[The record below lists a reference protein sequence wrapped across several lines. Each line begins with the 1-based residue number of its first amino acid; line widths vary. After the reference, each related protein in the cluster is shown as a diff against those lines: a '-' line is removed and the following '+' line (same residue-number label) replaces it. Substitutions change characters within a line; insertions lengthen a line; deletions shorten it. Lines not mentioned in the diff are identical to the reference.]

1 MNDKLILIC
10 SDVSEPSTDIVCS
23 WLSYYKKKFLRIS
36 NENIIDIKSIIIKD
50 GYVEINFNIDNEQH
64 KLSDFK
70 SYWYRRS
77 RLKFAKFS
85 EVEFIYN
92 GKDISSKMN
101 SFLQKEYN
109 KVIDFFEIKLNG
121 LAILN
126 KFDDNYINKL
136 QVLSLANDL
145 GIKVPDTY
153 VLNDFGMLDFVCE
166 NYITKAISDLV
177 IIDEETTFYAMTQR
191 IDFEDGEDI
200 NHSLIQKEVR
210 KKFEIRSFYFNNRF
224 FSSAIFSQENDK
236 TKLDFRNY
244 DFENPNRV
252 VPFKLPNRLEEKLI
266 KLCKKLDLKSGSF
279 DFAYTD
285 DGEYLLFEVN
295 PVGQFEQVSAPCN
308 YNIHKEIA
316 VSL

>member
-23 WLSYYKKKFLRIS
+23 WLNYYDKKFVRVS
-36 NENIIDIKSIIIKD
+36 AENIIDIKSIVIKD
-50 GYVEINFNIDNEQH
+50 NYIDINFNIDNEGY

-77 RLKFAKFS
+77 RLKFAIFS
-85 EVEFIYN
+85 EVKFLYN

-101 SFLQKEYN
+101 VFLEKEYN
-109 KVIDFFEIKLNG
+109 KVVEFFEMKLNQ

-126 KFDDNYINKL
+126 KFKDNNINKL

-145 GIKVPDTY
+145 GIKVPETY
-153 VLNDFGMLDFVCE
+153 VLNDFSMLDFSNE
-166 NYITKAISDLV
+166 GYITKAISDLA
-177 IIDEETTFYAMTQR
+177 IIDNDTTFYSMTQR
-191 IDFEDGEDI
+191 VNYDDGKNI
-200 NHSLIQKEVR
+200 WYSLIQKEVQ

-252 VPFKLPNRLEEKLI
+252 VPFKFPISLEEKI
-266 KLCKKLDLKSGSF
+266 SKLCNKLDLKSGSF
-279 DFAYTD
+279 DFAYTNE
-285 DGEYLLFEVN
+285 GEYVLFEVN

>member
-23 WLSYYKKKFLRIS
+23 WLSYYDKKFVRIS
-36 NENIIDIKSIIIKD
+36 DENVIDIKNIIIKD
-50 GYVEINFNIDNEQH
+50 NYIDINFTIDNVTY

-85 EVEFIYN
+85 EVKFLYN

-101 SFLQKEYN
+101 VFLQKEYN
-109 KVIDFFEIKLNG
+109 KVIEFFEMKLNQ

-126 KFDDNYINKL
+126 KFKDNNINKL
-136 QVLSLANDL
+136 QVLSLASNL

-153 VLNDFGMLDFVCE
+153 VLNDFEMLDFSNE
-166 NYITKAISDLV
+166 NYITKAISDFV
-177 IIDEETTFYAMTQR
+177 IIDDKTTFYSMTQR
-191 IDFEDGEDI
+191 VDYEDGEDI
-200 NHSLIQKEVR
+200 HYSLIQKEVQ

-252 VPFKLPNRLEEKLI
+252 VPFKLPGSVEEKII
-266 KLCKKLDLKSGSF
+266 KLCNMLDLKSGSF
-279 DFAYTD
+279 DFAYTK

-316 VSL
+316 FSL